1 MTVDEIVPWRP
12 APRLIH
18 TCSSERLLPRVVPDP
33 PLRFCDSSECVPG
46 RSCQSSG
53 AKKNGNGTGENRGER
68 DELTSGDQ
76 RELPPA
82 RRDRETEVIAA
93 DCRGSA
99 VEREISVSRRAC
111 EKEARAAG
119 VTKRKS
125 RSALMMWAWPGGSP
139 RHMGVLSPHRT

>member
-1 MTVDEIVPWRP
+1 MNHCYLDWYPIRHFVSAIHQSACP
-12 APRLIH
+12 AD
-18 TCSSERLLPRVVPDP
+18 RVRV
-33 PLRFCDSSECVPG
+33 RV
-46 RSCQSSG
+46 Q
-53 AKKNGNGTGENRGER
+53 KKNGNGTGENRGER

-93 DCRGSA
+93 DSRGSA